1 MAGQLCPH
9 DGFVYEMAELTGI
22 SWVLNIVDD
31 RIVPY
36 KSIFEAETAQKM
48 AMGSSTRQFGIS
60 KSNRSALN
68 LEVWSLEAL
77 AGV

>member
-1 MAGQLCPH
+1 M
-9 DGFVYEMAELTGI
+9 
-22 SWVLNIVDD
+22 LNIVDD

-36 KSIFEAETAQKM
+36 KSIFEADIAQKT
-48 AMGSSTRQFGIS
+48 ATGSSTRQFGIS

>member
-9 DGFVYEMAELTGI
+9 DGFVYEMAET
-22 SWVLNIVDD
+22 
-31 RIVPY
+31 
-36 KSIFEAETAQKM
+36 SIFEADIAQKM
-48 AMGSSTRQFGIS
+48 ATGSSTRQFGIS